1 MTGQNI
7 GYIRVSTV
15 EQNTSRQ
22 LEGLTLHKIFTDKCS
37 GKDTNRPQLEA
48 LLDFI
53 REGDTLYVHSM
64 DRLARNLDD
73 LRKLVTK
80 LNKKQIK
87 IHFIKEN
94 LIFSGEDSPM
104 AKFMLSVM
112 GAFAEFERDLIN
124 ERIREGVAIAKAAGK
139 YKGRTKICNQ
149 EQIDDI
155 RDMVANRYKITE
167 IAKKYGVTRTTIYRY
182 LEPENEAQ
190 VNL

>member
-104 AKFMLSVM
+104 AKFMLSIM

-155 RDMVANRYKITE
+155 KDMVANRYKITE